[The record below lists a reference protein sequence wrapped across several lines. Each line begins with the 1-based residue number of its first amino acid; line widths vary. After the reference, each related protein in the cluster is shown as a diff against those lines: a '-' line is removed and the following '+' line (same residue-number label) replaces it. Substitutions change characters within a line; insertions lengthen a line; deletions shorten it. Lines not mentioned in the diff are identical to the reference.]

1 MQLQKVIV
9 VQVNVHQTQNTCTG
23 SVSSVVYTVHKLHV
37 VFIVD
42 EDVLSIDIST
52 SIVLLWHTTV
62 T

>member
-1 MQLQKVIV
+1 M
-9 VQVNVHQTQNTCTG
+9 VQVNVHQTQNTCTS

-37 VFIVD
+37 VHVFIVD

-52 SIVLLWHTTV
+52 SIVSLWHTTV